1 MRLWLIPILWSFFI
15 TMPNTIVAQAYMP
28 EPLSLKAQAE
38 LRDHWL
44 ELRLDRLVPSLMQE
58 HKIDVWLIIASEYN
72 EDPVIRTLLPAT
84 WMAARRTTI
93 LVFARNKQTQTVDR
107 LAIARYDVGR
117 FFKSAWNPDIEPDQ
131 FKRLAELIQSYAP
144 ERIGINTSY
153 DFSHANGLTHTE
165 FQQLS
170 QALNPTYRTRL
181 VSAEGLAV
189 NWLETRIQEELD
201 AYPYINRIAHRIIDE
216 GLSEKVILPW
226 VTKTSDLQWW
236 YRERIHALGLTAWF
250 HPSVDV
256 QREDRTNQTLRSF
269 AGPTDESII
278 LPGDLIHIDF
288 GITYLGLN
296 TDTQRN
302 AYVLKAGETEAPE
315 GLREALRQG
324 NRLQDILTQNFKL
337 GRSGNE
343 VLRMSLEQA
352 KKEGLQPSIY
362 THPIGYHGHAAG
374 PTIGMWDK
382 QNGVPGDGD
391 YKLRANTA
399 YAIELNVTV
408 KIPEWNNKAI
418 RMKLEENALFD
429 GEKVVY
435 TDGRKTELIL
445 IPRRP

>member
-1 MRLWLIPILWSFFI
+1 
-15 TMPNTIVAQAYMP
+15 
-28 EPLSLKAQAE
+28 
-38 LRDHWL
+38 
-44 ELRLDRLVPSLMQE
+44 
-58 HKIDVWLIIASEYN
+58 
-72 EDPVIRTLLPAT
+72 
-84 WMAARRTTI
+84 
-93 LVFARNKQTQTVDR
+93 
-107 LAIARYDVGR
+107 
-117 FFKSAWNPDIEPDQ
+117 
-131 FKRLAELIQSYAP
+131 
-144 ERIGINTSY
+144 
-153 DFSHANGLTHTE
+153 
-165 FQQLS
+165 
-170 QALNPTYRTRL
+170 L

-216 GLSEKVILPW
+216 GLSEKVILPG

-236 YRERIHALGLTAWF
+236 YRERIHALGLAAWF

-269 AGPTDESII
+269 AGPADESII

-418 RMKLEENALFD
+418 RMMLEENAMFD
-429 GEKVVY
+429 GDKVHY